1 MPRAN
6 GGKPLAANSATTAK
20 TAIMSLMMG
29 YLLPARCWTG
39 ELKIEKGEELLPL
52 ETIDKKV
59 YVRKKLSCR
68 GAVRGH
74 GAPIGIWNF
83 FVTETAV
90 CVPGQDVGLKGI
102 PKDSTK
108 FSAYRGPIASTGM
121 FPSSIVSLT
130 CLARWSSA

>member
-74 GAPIGIWNF
+74 GAPVGIWNF
-83 FVTETAV
+83 FVAGTAV
-90 CVPGQDVGLKGI
+90 CVPGQEWA
-102 PKDSTK
+102 PKESPKT
-108 FSAYRGPIASTGM
+108 
-121 FPSSIVSLT
+121 
-130 CLARWSSA
+130 